1 MMYQDKSMTCREC
14 SAEFTFTAGEQEF
27 YAAKGFEN
35 NPSRCPSCRS
45 NKKQQRDGYRS
56 DRQMHAV
63 TCAGCGVETEVPFK
77 PSGDRPV
84 YCRNCFQDRR

>member
-1 MMYQDKSMTCREC
+1 MMYQDKPMTCREC
-14 SAEFTFTAGEQEF
+14 GAEFTFTAGEQEF

-45 NKKQQRDGYRS
+45 NKKQQRNGYRS
-56 DRQMHAV
+56 DRQMHTV

-84 YCRNCFQDRR
+84 YCRNCFQSRR